1 MVLGRVGGLALR
13 EDGMR
18 RCCVIQDIVAK
29 KLKGVGLDHPC
40 DIRREWC

>member
-29 KLKGVGLDHPC
+29 KLKGVGLDHPR